1 MEFLPRG
8 GEAGGAGA
16 AALLGEVDRRAAAL
30 AAGGV
35 EQFAGPTWAE
45 ARAAE
50 ERAASAGAARRAAA
64 FGAAPVLRGPGLAPV
79 PAPASAPAAA
89 APLEDLDQILGGPLD
104 ISEALPDPWGGGLEL
119 SQPPE
124 QI

>member
-1 MEFLPRG
+1 
-8 GEAGGAGA
+8 
-16 AALLGEVDRRAAAL
+16 VDRRAAAL

-50 ERAASAGAARRAAA
+50 ERAAATAAARRAAA
-64 FGAAPVLRGPGLAPV
+64 FGAAPVLRDPGLAPV
-79 PAPASAPAAA
+79 PARAPA

-104 ISEALPDPWGGGLEL
+104 VPEALPDPWGGGLEL
-119 SQPPE
+119 GPPPE
-124 QI
+124 LS